1 MYSKNQIMNDISKIS
16 KLNTSLKTD
25 KSKNWYIVIL
35 LMISYTSTTISTN
48 TLSSFVP
55 SLIKEFGWT
64 HSQISLP
71 ASLYFIYIFM
81 VIPVVGYSLLKF
93 KPKNIM
99 ILGSLLAFLTMILYS
114 NMKSYSQYKLVYILF
129 SIAISMSGLV
139 PSMVILNNWF
149 KKKIGLAVGIFL
161 VGSSLGGIIYP
172 QIARYFIENYDWRTA
187 GLAVGIAGLLI
198 STIPLLFVKNQPS
211 ELGKEIEEASILSSI
226 SAENQIIS
234 YSELFKS
241 PIFYV
246 LVFITAAFWF
256 CGFSVLYHFIP
267 YLKDISFDL
276 KSATNYATLFFIFS
290 IVGKIGFGYFSD
302 KFNKFNIL
310 LFATIC
316 LILGLISLNLM
327 KINPIFIY
335 LYTIIFGIGY
345 SGSFA
350 MIQLTVSEIYKGK
363 SFSKVL
369 GVVNAF
375 DSIGGFAGISLLG
388 YLRTKQQSY
397 DTALLILLCTAIAA
411 FLFSILLKRMKIN
424 S

>member
-1 MYSKNQIMNDISKIS
+1 
-16 KLNTSLKTD
+16 
-25 KSKNWYIVIL
+25 
-35 LMISYTSTTISTN
+35 MISYTSTTISTN

-71 ASLYFIYIFM
+71 ASLYFIYIFC
-81 VIPVVGYSLLKF
+81 VIPVVGYALLKF
-93 KPKNIM
+93 KPKSIM
-99 ILGSLLAFLTMILYS
+99 ILGVFLAFLTMILYS
-114 NMKSYSQYKLVYILF
+114 NMKSYLEYHLVYILF

-149 KKKIGLAVGIFL
+149 EKKIGLAVGIFL

-172 QIARYFIENYDWRTA
+172 QIARYFIDNYGWRAA
-187 GLAVGIAGLLI
+187 GLAVGVAGLLI
-198 STIPLLFVKNQPS
+198 SLIPLLFVKNHPTEPERNIGEFINKHTQDTN
-211 ELGKEIEEASILSSI
+211 I
-226 SAENQIIS
+226 QVIS
-234 YSELFKS
+234 YSELFTS
-241 PIFYV
+241 FIFYV
-246 LVFITAAFWF
+246 LVFITASFWF

-276 KSATNYATLFFIFS
+276 KSATNYAALFFIFS
-290 IVGKIGFGYFSD
+290 IVGKVGFGYISD

-310 LFATIC
+310 IFATIC
-316 LILGLISLNLM
+316 LVVGLISLNLI
-327 KINPIFIY
+327 KFNSIFIY
-335 LYTIIFGIGY
+335 IYGIIFGIGY

-388 YLRTKQQSY
+388 YLRTTQQTY
-397 DTALLILLCTAIAA
+397 DNALMILLAVAVMA
-411 FLFSILLKRMKIN
+411 FLFSILLKKMKAN
-424 S
+424 L